1 MKKILGFLIAV
12 LMMSGVVISSGVVS
26 QPAMAAAQANYN
38 CPGGSSASEEM
49 NNRSFLMFRPWYYN
63 LCFDSNNSIV
73 APNSEDDGTDF
84 TKFVWTIIMNVV
96 YDLFAIIG
104 VIAVGFVIYGG
115 YVFLTA
121 GGDPGKIAKAKKVLT
136 SAIVGILV
144 ALSATMIVDTITSFI
159 GNDPGTAEHPTD
171 VNSTFNGAVKL
182 VLSVAGMV
190 ATAFIVYGGITY
202 STSNGDP
209 AKVKRGR
216 SILTF
221 SIVGLLVVLLA
232 FSIVNF
238 VIGAM

>member
-26 QPAMAAAQANYN
+26 QPAMAKYD
-38 CPGGSSASEEM
+38 CSGGGDSGKL
-49 NNRSFLMFRPWYYN
+49 NNNSFLMFRPWYYD
-63 LCFDSNNSIV
+63 LCIDDNDSVVPPKDNS
-73 APNSEDDGTDF
+73 SDGTEF

-115 YVFLTA
+115 YAFLTA